1 VIGQLI
7 SKRHLAGWLLLLAFA
22 IVAFGSCV
30 PSVAQAQSAGSDSA
44 ADTQALAAVQRPLM
58 EIGLG
63 DTVTVEVFGQKD
75 LDATVY
81 VGDDGT
87 VPLALVGSVQI
98 SGLSPADAAKRIEK
112 ALRDGHFVNDP
123 HVTVTVVQSRSQRV
137 SVLGEVTSPGR
148 YGIDAKTSIFDL
160 LAQAGG
166 TRETGADL
174 IYLMRADAGGHVTR
188 TPVSLKGLT
197 DNTVSMP
204 DMALHGGDVV
214 FVPKADQFYVEG
226 EVQSPA
232 MYRLEP
238 NMTVDQAIARAGGIT
253 ARGSLHRVQIKRRD
267 GQGQQVVTGAKL
279 GDRVMANDV
288 IRVKE
293 SLF

>member
-1 VIGQLI
+1 VVRQL
-7 SKRHLAGWLLLLAFA
+7 SSWRHRAGRVLLLACA
-22 IVAFGSCV
+22 TLVLGVSLRLPAQTQAAGADSPGVAE
-30 PSVAQAQSAGSDSA
+30 
-44 ADTQALAAVQRPLM
+44 ALAAVQHPLM
-58 EIGLG
+58 EIGAG

-87 VPLALVGSVQI
+87 VPLALVGSVPI
-98 SGLSPADAAKRIEK
+98 SGVSPAEAAKRIEK
-112 ALRDGHFVNDP
+112 SLRDGHFVNDP
-123 HVTVTVVQSRSQRV
+123 HVTITVVQSRSQRV

-148 YGIDAKTSIFDL
+148 YGIDAKTTIFDL

-174 IYLMRADAGGHVTR
+174 VYLMRADAAGHIAR
-188 TPVSLKGLT
+188 TPINLKGLT
-197 DNTVSMP
+197 DNSVSVP
-204 DMALHGGDVV
+204 DLALRGGDVIY
-214 FVPKADQFYVEG
+214 VPRADQFYVEG

-238 NMTVDQAIARAGGIT
+238 NMTVDQAIARAGGVT
-253 ARGSLHRVQIKRRD
+253 ARGSLHRIEIKRRD
-267 GQGQQVVTGAKL
+267 SRGQQVSSGAKL
-279 GDRVMANDV
+279 GDRVQPNDV

>member
-1 VIGQLI
+1 MRL
-7 SKRHLAGWLLLLAFA
+7 
-22 IVAFGSCV
+22 
-30 PSVAQAQSAGSDSA
+30 PAQAPDAGADSPGA
-44 ADTQALAAVQRPLM
+44 RQALAAVQRPLM
-58 EIGLG
+58 EIGAG

-81 VGDDGT
+81 VGDDGS
-87 VPLALVGSVQI
+87 VPLALVGSVAI
-98 SGLSPADAAKRIEK
+98 SGMSPAEAAQRIEK

-123 HVTVTVVQSRSQRV
+123 HVTITVVQSRSQRV

-148 YGIDAKTSIFDL
+148 YGIDAKTTIFDL

-174 IYLMRADAGGHVTR
+174 IYLMRADPAGQVTR
-188 TPVSLKGLT
+188 TPINLKGLT

-204 DMALHGGDVV
+204 DLALRGGDVIY
-214 FVPKADQFYVEG
+214 VPRADQFYVEG

-238 NMTVDQAIARAGGIT
+238 NMTVDQAIARAGGVS
-253 ARGSLHRVQIKRRD
+253 ARGSLHRIEIKRRD
-267 GQGQQVVTGAKL
+267 SRGQQVSNSAKL
-279 GDRVMANDV
+279 GDRVQANDV

>member
-1 VIGQLI
+1 
-7 SKRHLAGWLLLLAFA
+7 LLLACA
-22 IVAFGSCV
+22 TLVLGVTLRLPAQTQASGADSPGVAE
-30 PSVAQAQSAGSDSA
+30 
-44 ADTQALAAVQRPLM
+44 ALAAVQHPLM
-58 EIGLG
+58 EIGAG

-87 VPLALVGSVQI
+87 VPLALVGSVPI
-98 SGLSPADAAKRIEK
+98 SGVSPAEAAKRIEK
-112 ALRDGHFVNDP
+112 SLRDGHFVNDP
-123 HVTVTVVQSRSQRV
+123 HVTITVVQSRSQRV

-148 YGIDAKTSIFDL
+148 YGIDAKTTIFDL

-174 IYLMRADAGGHVTR
+174 VYLMRADAAGHIAR
-188 TPVSLKGLT
+188 TPINLKGLT
-197 DNTVSMP
+197 DNSVSVP
-204 DMALHGGDVV
+204 DLALRGGDVIY
-214 FVPKADQFYVEG
+214 VPRADQFYVEG

-238 NMTVDQAIARAGGIT
+238 NMTVDQAVARAGGVT
-253 ARGSLHRVQIKRRD
+253 ARGSLHRIEIKRRD
-267 GQGQQVVTGAKL
+267 SRGQQVSSGAKL
-279 GDRVMANDV
+279 GDRVQPNDV

>member
-1 VIGQLI
+1 M
-7 SKRHLAGWLLLLAFA
+7 RLA
-22 IVAFGSCV
+22 
-30 PSVAQAQSAGSDSA
+30 AQAPDAGADSPGA
-44 ADTQALAAVQRPLM
+44 RQALAAVQRPLM
-58 EIGLG
+58 EIGAG

-87 VPLALVGSVQI
+87 VPLALVGSVPI
-98 SGLSPADAAKRIEK
+98 SGLSPAEAAQRIEK
-112 ALRDGHFVNDP
+112 ALHDGHFVNDP
-123 HVTVTVVQSRSQRV
+123 HVTITVVQSRSQRV

-148 YGIDAKTSIFDL
+148 YGIDAKTTIFDL

-174 IYLMRADAGGHVTR
+174 IYLMRADTAGHITR
-188 TPVSLKGLT
+188 TPINLKGLT
-197 DNTVSMP
+197 DNSVSMP
-204 DMALHGGDVV
+204 DLALRGGDVIY
-214 FVPKADQFYVEG
+214 VPRADQFYVEG
-226 EVQSPA
+226 EVQAPA

-238 NMTVDQAIARAGGIT
+238 NMTVDQAIARAGGVT
-253 ARGSLHRVQIKRRD
+253 ARGSLHRIEIKRRD
-267 GQGQQVVTGAKL
+267 SRGQQVSSGAKL
-279 GDRVMANDV
+279 GDRVLANDV